1 MKEGNHA
8 AYDFLTLAGQ
18 RAEKE
23 GNYTWW
29 DPVPISVSETH

>member
-1 MKEGNHA
+1 MASIQQMKEGNHA

-23 GNYTWW
+23 GNYTW
-29 DPVPISVSETH
+29 